1 MSRND
6 DAMTIGKTVCVVC
19 VGRQRCRLWG
29 LIDGFM

>member
-6 DAMTIGKTVCVVC
+6 DAMTIGKTVC